1 MWVLI
6 TLLFSFPLIN
16 SACNITPC
24 LNGGNFNINS
34 CKCDCTTSFTGLFCE
49 SQITTSTCSVLP
61 CLNGG
66 SFNVNTCKCACSVAF
81 TGLLLL
87 N

>member
-1 MWVLI
+1 MWVFI

-34 CKCDCTTSFTGLFCE
+34 CKCDCSTSFTGLFCE

-66 SFNVNTCKCACSVAF
+66 SFNVNICKCACLAAF